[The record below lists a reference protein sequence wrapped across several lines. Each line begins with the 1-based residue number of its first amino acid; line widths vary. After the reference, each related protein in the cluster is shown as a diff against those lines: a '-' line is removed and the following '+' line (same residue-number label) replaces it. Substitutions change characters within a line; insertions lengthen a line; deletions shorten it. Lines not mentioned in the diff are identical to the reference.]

1 MVPWKILILFSG
13 NEVNEERN
21 HRSARTKGS
30 SAKKGLTD
38 LPFEEGEL
46 MVYLTFMKDF
56 VPDFKI

>member
-1 MVPWKILILFSG
+1 MVPWKILILCSG
-13 NEVNEERN
+13 NEVNDER

-56 VPDFKI
+56 VPDFEI